1 MYASELDG
9 RKLTFVVS
17 GKLWGRSL
25 VMADKE
31 TGSEWSHIL
40 GQSMAGPLK
49 GKSLEIIP
57 SAMTNWESWKLRH
70 PQTSVV
76 VIERTAR
83 TFSTEML
90 NKPREFGIGLV
101 ENGKS
106 RFWRFDQLQTQP
118 LVNDELS
125 GVPLV
130 VYYDMASRTPLV
142 WKRNIEIDKVGGKKS
157 RVDLTFASSAQGVQ
171 DSQTES
177 TWDLESGV
185 AIEGAL
191 IGTQLEAASAIMS
204 FTASWK
210 RFHPDTAYW
219 LAESAE

>member
-1 MYASELDG
+1 MYASELDD

-49 GKSLEIIP
+49 GESLEIIP
-57 SAMTNWESWKLRH
+57 STMTNWESWKLRH
-70 PQTSVV
+70 PKTSVV

-106 RFWRFDQLQTQP
+106 RFWRFDQLQMQP

-130 VYYDMASRTPLV
+130 VNYDMASRTPFV
-142 WKRNIEIDKVGGKKS
+142 WKRRVAIEIDGGGKS
-157 RVDLTFASSAQGVQ
+157 PVDLTFVLSPQGVQ
-171 DSQTES
+171 DSKTGS
-177 TWDLESGV
+177 IWDVTSGL
-185 AIEGAL
+185 AIAGPL
-191 IGTQLEAASAIMS
+191 SGTQLQPATAIVS

-210 RFHPDTAYW
+210 RFHPDTSTW
-219 LAESAE
+219 LAEPER